1 MSQRIRYIIK
11 PPGAYTAF
19 REFARQHGLR
29 IIDKVEREPRNPIAL
44 QEVFGNAER
53 TVGVHYIEDGLAEM
67 PYIQVAGPQ
76 AEHFARLIEANLP
89 VYSPDE
95 VLAAWDSASSIED
108 KIDALLRVG
117 LAANATPSPTY
128 VERIRA
134 GLLDAAPEVRSAAL
148 TAYSYHPW
156 NELRDVVERIGRQD
170 ADEDARER
178 ARVIVD
184 AWNTTSTVVTGT
196 GEG

>member
-19 REFARQHGLR
+19 REFAQQHGLR
-29 IIDKVEREPRNPIAL
+29 IIDKVERESRNPIAL

-76 AEHFARLIEANLP
+76 AEYFAHLIEANLP
-89 VYSPDE
+89 VYSSDE
-95 VLAAWDSASSIED
+95 VLAAWDSASSVDD
-108 KIDALLRVG
+108 KIDAILRVG
-117 LAANATPSPTY
+117 LAANATPSPPY
-128 VERIRA
+128 LERIRA

-156 NELRDVVERIGRQD
+156 NELRDVVEQIWRQD
-170 ADEDARER
+170 VDEDARAR

-184 AWNTTSTVVTGT
+184 ALDTTSADPGST
-196 GEG
+196 